1 MRFPQERAGQ
11 RMRAFALAALC
22 TAVSVV
28 GFVDRAFARSGE
40 SLALAHLLHADGTV
54 ALNTGYTGTVD
65 VTGFRMETDS
75 SGAPHFVRETS
86 SATGPGF
93 DAGQPVAE
101 TAAFAPDAGGNWDA
115 RFGGPPGVG
124 GTVLALAVIGTDLY
138 VGGNFLTAGGLAAN
152 HVARW
157 DGVSW
162 HALGAGLNGDVL
174 AVIGSDLY
182 AGGAFTTAG
191 GQAASHV
198 AKWDQLSWSSVGSGV
213 NGEVRAL
220 TAVGT
225 DLYAGGLFTT
235 AVGGTVYAGGTF
247 TTAGGVAAL
256 RIARWNGSA
265 WSALGAGMNGT
276 VHSLAAIGSSLYA
289 GGFFTTAGGVSAD
302 YIARWNESAWS
313 ALGKGMDSGVY
324 SLIAIGTDL
333 YAGGDFTTA
342 GGAAADIVA
351 KWNGTAW
358 SALDTGT
365 NGVICARR
373 NWEQRVRRRR
383 FHDDRRR

>member
-174 AVIGSDLY
+174 ALAVIGSDLY

-235 AVGGTVYAGGTF
+235 A
-247 TTAGGVAAL
+247 GGVAA
-256 RIARWNGSA
+256 A
-265 WSALGAGMNGT
+265 
-276 VHSLAAIGSSLYA
+276 H
-289 GGFFTTAGGVSAD
+289 
-302 YIARWNESAWS
+302 
-313 ALGKGMDSGVY
+313 
-324 SLIAIGTDL
+324 
-333 YAGGDFTTA
+333 
-342 GGAAADIVA
+342 VA
-351 KWNGTAW
+351 
-358 SALDTGT
+358 
-365 NGVICARR
+365 
-373 NWEQRVRRRR
+373 
-383 FHDDRRR
+383 